1 MEHQHSQKWW
11 AKLDAPSWGLIHF
24 PFAARIK
31 GSSSQNDGGH
41 LVLSWLEN

>member
-11 AKLDAPSWGLIHF
+11 AKLGAPSWELIHF

-31 GSSSQNDGGH
+31 GLRGTT
-41 LVLSWLEN
+41 VVI